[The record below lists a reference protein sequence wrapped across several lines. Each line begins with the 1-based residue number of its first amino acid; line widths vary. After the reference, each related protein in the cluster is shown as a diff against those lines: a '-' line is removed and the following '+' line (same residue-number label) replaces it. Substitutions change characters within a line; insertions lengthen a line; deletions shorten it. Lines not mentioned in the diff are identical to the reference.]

1 MFYRKSQKLN
11 VETSLL
17 GFGCMRFP
25 TLSDGSIDEE
35 QTLKMFDIAIN
46 NGINYIDTAYP
57 YHNGLSEPFVGKALK
72 KYDRSKLYLATKLPV
87 WVVESRDHALEIFE
101 GQLKKLQT
109 EYIDFYLLHSLDD
122 NKWQKCLD
130 LGLVDMCIELQKQG
144 KIKYLGFSFHDSY
157 EVFEKIINYRDWDF
171 CQIQFN
177 YMDTDEQAGL
187 KGLKLCEE
195 KGIPNIIME
204 PLKGGSL
211 TKYSPDVEKV
221 FKDYD
226 KDASIASWGLRFVG
240 SYDNVLVLLSGMSNI
255 AQMEDNIKT
264 FNNFKKLNNDE
275 QNVIDVAI
283 QKIRD
288 RVKNGCTGCRYCMPC
303 PKQVNIPKMF
313 RMWNLAS
320 MYDNFNVV
328 NWSFNNTKPEEFST
342 SCIQCGIC
350 ETKCPQNIS
359 IRKDL
364 QEAYNYL
371 LEMKNR

>member
-275 QNVIDVAI
+275 QNIIDVAI

>member
-46 NGINYIDTAYP
+46 NGINYIDTAHP

-122 NKWQKCLD
+122 SKWQKCLD

-264 FNNFKKLNNDE
+264 FNNFKKLNNEE
-275 QNVIDVAI
+275 QKVIDAAI

-371 LEMKNR
+371 LEMKDR

>member
-25 TLSDGSIDEE
+25 TLTDGSIDEE

-122 NKWQKCLD
+122 SKWQKCLD

-255 AQMEDNIKT
+255 AQMEDNLKT
-264 FNNFKKLNNDE
+264 FNNFKKLNNEE

>member
-25 TLSDGSIDEE
+25 TLTDGSIDEE

-122 NKWQKCLD
+122 SKWQKCLD
-130 LGLVDMCIELQKQG
+130 LGLVDVCIELQKQG

-255 AQMEDNIKT
+255 AQMEDNLKT
-264 FNNFKKLNNDE
+264 FNNFKKLNNEE

>member
-25 TLSDGSIDEE
+25 ILSDGSIDEE

-46 NGINYIDTAYP
+46 NGINYIDTAHP

-122 NKWQKCLD
+122 SKWQKCLD

-264 FNNFKKLNNDE
+264 FNNFKKLNNEE
-275 QNVIDVAI
+275 QKVIDAAI

>member
-122 NKWQKCLD
+122 SKWQKCLD

-264 FNNFKKLNNDE
+264 FNNFKKLNNEE
-275 QNVIDVAI
+275 QKVIDAAI

>member
-122 NKWQKCLD
+122 SKWQKCLD

-264 FNNFKKLNNDE
+264 FNNFKKLNNEE

>member
-1 MFYRKSQKLN
+1 MFYRESKKLN
-11 VETSLL
+11 VKTSLI

-25 TLSDGSIDEE
+25 VLADGSIDEE
-35 QTLKMFDIAIN
+35 QTLKMFDIALKS
-46 NGINYIDTAYP
+46 GINYIDTAHP

-122 NKWQKCLD
+122 SKWQKCLD

-221 FKDYD
+221 FK
-226 KDASIASWGLRFVG
+226 L
-240 SYDNVLVLLSGMSNI
+240 
-255 AQMEDNIKT
+255 
-264 FNNFKKLNNDE
+264 
-275 QNVIDVAI
+275 
-283 QKIRD
+283 
-288 RVKNGCTGCRYCMPC
+288 
-303 PKQVNIPKMF
+303 
-313 RMWNLAS
+313 
-320 MYDNFNVV
+320 
-328 NWSFNNTKPEEFST
+328 
-342 SCIQCGIC
+342 
-350 ETKCPQNIS
+350 
-359 IRKDL
+359 
-364 QEAYNYL
+364 
-371 LEMKNR
+371 

>member
-1 MFYRKSQKLN
+1 
-11 VETSLL
+11 
-17 GFGCMRFP
+17 
-25 TLSDGSIDEE
+25 
-35 QTLKMFDIAIN
+35 
-46 NGINYIDTAYP
+46 
-57 YHNGLSEPFVGKALK
+57 
-72 KYDRSKLYLATKLPV
+72 
-87 WVVESRDHALEIFE
+87 
-101 GQLKKLQT
+101 
-109 EYIDFYLLHSLDD
+109 
-122 NKWQKCLD
+122 
-130 LGLVDMCIELQKQG
+130 
-144 KIKYLGFSFHDSY
+144 
-157 EVFEKIINYRDWDF
+157 
-171 CQIQFN
+171 
-177 YMDTDEQAGL
+177 
-187 KGLKLCEE
+187 
-195 KGIPNIIME
+195 
-204 PLKGGSL
+204 
-211 TKYSPDVEKV
+211 
-221 FKDYD
+221 
-226 KDASIASWGLRFVG
+226 
-240 SYDNVLVLLSGMSNI
+240 
-255 AQMEDNIKT
+255 MEDNIKT

-275 QNVIDVAI
+275 QNIIDVAI

>member
-122 NKWQKCLD
+122 SKWQKCLD

-264 FNNFKKLNNDE
+264 FNNFKKLNNEE
-275 QNVIDVAI
+275 QNVIDAAI
-283 QKIRD
+283 QKIKD